1 MECSMSEELMSF
13 EDHIEGFAV
22 IYAEE
27 FYKDG
32 RIPTDSSMWCGVA
45 ARHFKRDE
53 EEALLLYAT
62 LFPYAYKYIG
72 EIKNIKR
79 NAI

>member
-1 MECSMSEELMSF
+1 MREQLMSF
-13 EDHIEGFAV
+13 EDHIEEFAV
-22 IYAEE
+22 SYAEE
-27 FYKDG
+27 FYREG
-32 RIPTDSSMWCGVA
+32 TVPTDSSMWCGVA
-45 ARHFKRDE
+45 AKHFGRDE

-72 EIKNIKR
+72 EIENIKR